1 MRKYLNFPEGSTER
15 REAEQEVSATIA
27 KTYRATGRDKRGP
40 PPAQEEEAP
49 AEEADTSVQF
59 DLEVEGGGSG
69 VRYVKAGGGTSYRV
83 ESEEEDWDVSG
94 VGGDLLSPG
103 TRAAL
108 DDTEASVQYYS
119 GGEDLDESK
128 DL

>member
-27 KTYRATGRDKRGP
+27 KTYRATGRDKRAP
-40 PPAQEEEAP
+40 PQQEEGAP
-49 AEEADTSVQF
+49 DTSVQF

-69 VRYVKAGGGTSYRV
+69 VRSVKAGGGTSYQV

-108 DDTEASVQYYS
+108 DDTEASVQYFS
-119 GGEDLDESK
+119 GDEDLGESK